1 MVLNWSD
8 SDAPANGVI
17 FCVPCNT
24 DYIYTGDALR
34 KKHFDYRIK
43 LGEGALAIAASD
55 VKWFM
60 YEQNLKDTAFE
71 TDVKNVVADKKNAE
85 AKILSS
91 TLRSGQKLQLD
102 FQGADPTE
110 FNAHLVGVQGVLINE
125 QSVAAD

>member
-1 MVLNWSD
+1 
-8 SDAPANGVI
+8 
-17 FCVPCNT
+17 
-24 DYIYTGDALR
+24 
-34 KKHFDYRIK
+34 
-43 LGEGALAIAASD
+43 
-55 VKWFM
+55 M

-125 QSVAAD
+125 QSVAADGTILIPANLVKGMYILAIEHHGQVQTFKVFVR